1 MKVHKE
7 IQMKII
13 VGYDGSNGAKKAL
26 ELAQTH
32 ANAFNAEIY
41 LLASLEQGPTLLK
54 DDIEK
59 TENDL
64 ERLKRPFDS
73 DGIHCETDVV
83 VSHLSAGEDLV
94 QFVQDNNIDEVFIG
108 VKKRS
113 KVEKLVFGSTAQ
125 YVILNAPCPV
135 IVAK

>member
-1 MKVHKE
+1 
-7 IQMKII
+7 MKIL
-13 VGYDGSNGAKKAL
+13 VGYDGSKAGEKAL
-26 ELAQTH
+26 ELAQQH
-32 ANAFNAEIY
+32 ANAFSADIY
-41 LLASLEQGPTLLK
+41 LLTSLEQGPTLQK

-59 TENDL
+59 AEDDL
-64 ERLKRPFDS
+64 EKLKRSFNS
-73 DGIHCETDVV
+73 DDIHCEADVV

-135 IVAK
+135 VVSK

>member
-1 MKVHKE
+1 
-7 IQMKII
+7 MKIL
-13 VGYDGSNGAKKAL
+13 VGYDGSRASEKAL
-26 ELAQTH
+26 KLAQNH
-32 ANAFNAEIY
+32 AKAFNADIY
-41 LLASLEQGPTLLK
+41 LLTSLEQGPTLQK
-54 DDIEK
+54 EDIEK
-59 TENDL
+59 AEDDL
-64 ERLKRPFDS
+64 ENLKRPFKS
-73 DGIHCETDVV
+73 DGIHCEADVV

-94 QFVQDNNIDEVFIG
+94 QFIQENKIDEIFIG

>member
-1 MKVHKE
+1 
-7 IQMKII
+7 MKIL
-13 VGYDGSNGAKKAL
+13 VGYDGSRAADKAL
-26 ELAQTH
+26 ELAKQH
-32 ANAFNAEIY
+32 ANAFNADIY
-41 LLASLEQGPTLLK
+41 LLTSLEQGPTLQK

-59 TENDL
+59 AEDDL
-64 ERLKRPFDS
+64 EKLKRSFNS
-73 DGIHCETDVV
+73 DGIGCETDVV

-94 QFVQDNNIDEVFIG
+94 QFVQDNNIDEVYIG

-135 IVAK
+135 IVVKGLGNK

>member
-1 MKVHKE
+1 
-7 IQMKII
+7 MKIL
-13 VGYDGSNGAKKAL
+13 VGYDGSKAAEKAL
-26 ELAQTH
+26 ELAQQH
-32 ANAFNAEIY
+32 ANAFSADIY
-41 LLASLEQGPTLLK
+41 LLTSLEQGPTLQK

-59 TENDL
+59 AEDDL
-64 ERLKRPFDS
+64 EKLKRSFNS
-73 DGIHCETDVV
+73 DDIHCETDVV

-108 VKKRS
+108 VEKRS

-135 IVAK
+135 MVVKGLGNT

>member
-1 MKVHKE
+1 
-7 IQMKII
+7 MKIL
-13 VGYDGSNGAKKAL
+13 VGYDGSGAAEKAL
-26 ELAQTH
+26 VLAQHH
-32 ANAFNAEIY
+32 ANAFAAQIY
-41 LLASLEQGPTLLK
+41 LLASLEQGPTLQK

-59 TENDL
+59 AEYDL
-64 ERLKRPFDS
+64 ERLKGPFDS
-73 DGIHCETDVV
+73 VGISCETDVV

-94 QFVQDNNIDEVFIG
+94 QFIQDNNIDEVFIG

-135 IVAK
+135 IMVK

>member
-1 MKVHKE
+1 
-7 IQMKII
+7 MKIL
-13 VGYDGSNGAKKAL
+13 VGYDGSRAADKAL
-26 ELAQTH
+26 ELAKQH
-32 ANAFNAEIY
+32 ANAFNADIY
-41 LLASLEQGPTLLK
+41 LLTSLEQGPTLQK

-59 TENDL
+59 AEDDL
-64 ERLKRPFDS
+64 EKLKRSFNS
-73 DGIHCETDVV
+73 DGIGCETDVV

-94 QFVQDNNIDEVFIG
+94 QFVQDNNIDEVYIG

-135 IVAK
+135 IVAKGLGNK

>member
-1 MKVHKE
+1 MK
-7 IQMKII
+7 ML
-13 VGYDGSNGAKKAL
+13 VGYDGSGAAEKAL
-26 ELAQTH
+26 KLARHH

-41 LLASLEQGPTLLK
+41 LLTSLEQRPTLQK

-59 TENDL
+59 AEDNL
-64 ERLKRPFDS
+64 ESLKRPFKS

-83 VSHLSAGEDLV
+83 VSHLSAGENLV
-94 QFVQDNNIDEVFIG
+94 QFIQDNNIDQIFIG

-135 IVAK
+135 IVVKNY

>member
-1 MKVHKE
+1 
-7 IQMKII
+7 MKIL
-13 VGYDGSNGAKKAL
+13 VGYDGSNGAEKAL
-26 ELAQTH
+26 ELAQHH

-41 LLASLEQGPTLLK
+41 LLTSLEQGPTLQR

-59 TENDL
+59 AEDDL

-94 QFVQDNNIDEVFIG
+94 QFATNNSIDEIFIG
-108 VKKRS
+108 IKKLS
-113 KVEKLVFGSTAQ
+113 KVEKMVFGSTAQ
-125 YVILNAPCPV
+125 YVILNASCPV
-135 IVAK
+135 ISIK

>member
-1 MKVHKE
+1 MK
-7 IQMKII
+7 ML
-13 VGYDGSNGAKKAL
+13 VGYDGFGAAEKAL
-26 ELAQTH
+26 ELARHH

-41 LLASLEQGPTLLK
+41 LLTSLEQGPTLQK

-59 TENDL
+59 AEDDL
-64 ERLKRPFDS
+64 ENLKRPFKS
-73 DGIHCETDVV
+73 DGIRCETDVV
-83 VSHLSAGEDLV
+83 VSHLSAGENLV
-94 QFVQDNNIDEVFIG
+94 QFIQDNNIDEVFIG

-135 IVAK
+135 IVVKNY

>member
-1 MKVHKE
+1 
-7 IQMKII
+7 MKIL
-13 VGYDGSNGAKKAL
+13 VGYDGSGVAEKAL
-26 ELAQTH
+26 ALAHHH

-41 LLASLEQGPTLLK
+41 LLSSLEQGPTLQK

-59 TENDL
+59 AEDNLEN
-64 ERLKRPFDS
+64 LKRPFNS
-73 DGIHCETDVV
+73 NGIHCETDVV
-83 VSHLSAGEDLV
+83 VSHLSAGEVLV
-94 QFVQDNNIDEVFIG
+94 EFIQENQIDEVFIG

-135 IVAK
+135 IVVK

>member
-1 MKVHKE
+1 
-7 IQMKII
+7 MKIL
-13 VGYDGSNGAKKAL
+13 VGYDGSRASEKAL
-26 ELAQTH
+26 KLAQNH
-32 ANAFNAEIY
+32 AKAFNADIY
-41 LLASLEQGPTLLK
+41 LLTSLEQGPTLQK
-54 DDIEK
+54 EDIEK
-59 TENDL
+59 AEDDL
-64 ERLKRPFDS
+64 ENLKRPFKS
-73 DGIHCETDVV
+73 DGIHCEADVV

-94 QFVQDNNIDEVFIG
+94 QFIQENKIDEVFIG